1 MVNEKLQKRR
11 NIKMKKIGLLC
22 MALVLA
28 LGMLGVGYAMWKD
41 EVTIEGTVSTG
52 TVEVDIV
59 ELSETYV
66 YKNITP
72 NAAEPLVMSP
82 VPLVG
87 TDLMLVASATAD
99 DVSQPGG
106 PKEIEMTFTNIFPT
120 PTAGPIEAD
129 VMLHYNGTVPAHV
142 ALVTDAIDPAL
153 APYLIQT
160 WLVQVAPGQ
169 WVEQSIDGI
178 QLHQCNSIWLIVSLN
193 ATALQEDGKE
203 AQGLQDLTFTKTIV
217 VHQWNEP
224 YPP

>member
-1 MVNEKLQKRR
+1 
-11 NIKMKKIGLLC
+11 MKKIGLLC

-28 LGMLGVGYAMWKD
+28 LGMLGVGYALWKD
-41 EVTIEGTVSTG
+41 EVTIEGTVNTG
-52 TVEVDIV
+52 TVEIDII

-72 NAAEPLVMSP
+72 NAAEPLVKSN
-82 VPLVG
+82 VPLVSG
-87 TDLMLVASATAD
+87 DLLLVASATAD
-99 DVSQPGG
+99 IVSTD

-120 PTAGPIEAD
+120 PTAGPIKAD

-142 ALVTDAIDPAL
+142 VLETDYIDPL
-153 APYLIQT
+153 LEPYLIETWELSKDDRQT
-160 WLVQVAPGQ
+160 WEPIED
-169 WVEQSIDGI
+169 WEI
-178 QLHQCNSIWLIVSLN
+178 QLHQCYYIWFNVSLN
-193 ATALQEDGKE
+193 ATKLQEDGKD